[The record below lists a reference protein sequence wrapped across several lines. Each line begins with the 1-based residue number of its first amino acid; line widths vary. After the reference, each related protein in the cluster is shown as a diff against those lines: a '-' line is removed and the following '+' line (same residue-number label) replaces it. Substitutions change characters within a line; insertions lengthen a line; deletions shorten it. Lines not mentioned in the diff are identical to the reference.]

1 MIQRFG
7 RQCQRNTS
15 VWRPRYYHSQH
26 DHRIFTNTWSTLKKS
41 TPTTA
46 AATPSSSPPEIEPLS
61 ARPPES
67 TKVDSPSHFYQNK
80 ILLPYL
86 KQTIHANTLRQY
98 IIFGQHINAA
108 RLTTSA
114 NWVRNEL
121 LVRLAHRIRDF
132 QQLPF
137 IIGTNP
143 NIEWPYRLYWGAFET
158 LRKTPAI
165 KTAEDNDQFCALLE
179 NLLEDGQQVLPRMAM
194 GVSEC
199 ASYYTPHDN
208 ILDRFLNRMMKSRIS
223 RRLLAEQHLALTKAY
238 TGSVKEKQVL
248 ESLSHRYSN
257 NNGNN
262 KHKQN
267 NQVGIFHT
275 DCSAKAMLNQVQS
288 LVNKQYPSS
297 TRLPPVD
304 IEIQGQ
310 DDITFAYIPDQ
321 LEHILYELLHNA
333 TQYTLRQH
341 QQQQHNDKDLPHIR
355 ITISANDTDV
365 FFRFS
370 DQAGGISLPQYGR
383 LWSYQER
390 ANSGDFTDFRHV
402 PQMPVTLAERFRQQ
416 QQHHTINDI
425 GNRQGEDETET
436 ASSDSS
442 SASSSSAAAAAA
454 TATNQQWEQPRSLG
468 IGLILSR
475 VYAEYWGGELQII
488 SMDNYGTD
496 AYVRIPRNGLMTEN
510 IGNEPT
516 GAQQQQQQQQR
527 RHHHHS
533 QAPQHHIRKEATPM
547 NVVHGKT
554 TTEKTAKTNNHHH
567 LTKHAEQQAQNQKGW
582 SLSSIISS

>member
-7 RQCQRNTS
+7 KQCQRNTS
-15 VWRPRYYHSQH
+15 ALRRKYYHSQH

-41 TPTTA
+41 TPATATT
-46 AATPSSSPPEIEPLS
+46 TTTTSSRPEIEPRS

-98 IIFGQHINAA
+98 IIFGQHINSQ
-108 RLTTSA
+108 RLVTSA

-158 LRKTPAI
+158 LRKTPTI
-165 KTAEDNDQFCALLE
+165 KTAEDDNQFCALLE

-248 ESLSHRYSN
+248 ESLAHRYSN
-257 NNGNN
+257 NNGTN

-297 TRLPPVD
+297 THLPPVD

-341 QQQQHNDKDLPHIR
+341 QQQQHKDKDKNLPPIR

-416 QQHHTINDI
+416 QQHHTINDN
-425 GNRQGEDETET
+425 GDRQGEGDTTEM
-436 ASSDSS
+436 AS
-442 SASSSSAAAAAA
+442 
-454 TATNQQWEQPRSLG
+454 TTTTTNQQWEQPRSLG

-516 GAQQQQQQQQR
+516 GTHHR
-527 RHHHHS
+527 HHHS

-554 TTEKTAKTNNHHH
+554 TTEKATKPNSHHH
-567 LTKHAEQQAQNQKGW
+567 LIKHTEQSQNQKGW